1 MPFSG
6 FPAGKVHLTP
16 IPAPFFAELLPKI
29 DHLGELKLSLY
40 AFWFLDRLE
49 GEFRYLTLEDLSADE
64 IFMSGMGANDE
75 AALAAVSDALER
87 AVIRGTLLKVA
98 PPAGE
103 ESQALYFLNSPR
115 GRAAVAALQEGAWSP
130 AEVTHPEIRLDA
142 ERPNI
147 FRLYEQNIGPLT
159 PMIAETLREAENTYP
174 MDWIES
180 AIRGAV
186 EANVRKWRYVEAI
199 LKSRLERG
207 DDGAN
212 RAKFEED
219 RRKYVKGEYG
229 DLIEH

>member
-1 MPFSG
+1 
-6 FPAGKVHLTP
+6 
-16 IPAPFFAELLPKI
+16 
-29 DHLGELKLSLY
+29 
-40 AFWFLDRLE
+40 
-49 GEFRYLTLEDLSADE
+49 
-64 IFMSGMGANDE
+64 
-75 AALAAVSDALER
+75 
-87 AVIRGTLLKVA
+87 
-98 PPAGE
+98 
-103 ESQALYFLNSPR
+103 
-115 GRAAVAALQEGAWSP
+115 
-130 AEVTHPEIRLDA
+130 
-142 ERPNI
+142 
-147 FRLYEQNIGPLT
+147 
-159 PMIAETLREAENTYP
+159 MIAETLREAENTYP